1 MMVIGSLQL
10 RHLSVYTLHL
20 FPGNRDWGKGLT
32 GLRASGE
39 QEMVGRGGGRL
50 EK

>member
-10 RHLSVYTLHL
+10 WHMSVYTLHL

-32 GLRASGE
+32 GRRAFGGAGDGGE
-39 QEMVGRGGGRL
+39 GRR